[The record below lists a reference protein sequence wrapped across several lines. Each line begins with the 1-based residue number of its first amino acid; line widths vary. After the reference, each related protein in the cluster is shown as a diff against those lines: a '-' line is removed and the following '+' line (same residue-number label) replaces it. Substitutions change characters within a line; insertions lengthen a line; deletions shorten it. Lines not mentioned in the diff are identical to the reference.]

1 MVTSHPLEVLKVIE
15 IYLQIVPTDFYF
27 KCILVFG
34 LHTNMLLVVRYP
46 SMQLK
51 LRTLCKRQ
59 TFLYAY

>member
-34 LHTNMLLVVRYP
+34 LHTNVYVAGGQVSKVLE
-46 SMQLK
+46 SAEQNK
-51 LRTLCKRQ
+51 SISK
-59 TFLYAY
+59 